1 VRVQAAAIAIRAVR
15 GGTAE
20 GNATDLRFKKILQ
33 VGIIIV
39 ACVAVF

>member
-15 GGTAE
+15 GGTAV
-20 GNATDLRFKKILQ
+20 GSATDLRFKKILQ
-33 VGIIIV
+33 VGITVV